1 MKKAPV
7 ANQSFGISP
16 QSAHQFEPLPLYVL
30 IESVPVERSWDLK
43 VQIYLKVCPF
53 CAQKCII
60 FYISEL
66 NISVIKQ
73 LALYDKRP
81 LIFNLLVALTFC

>member
-30 IESVPVERSWDLK
+30 IESVPVERSWDLQ
-43 VQIYLKVCPF
+43 V
-53 CAQKCII
+53 
-60 FYISEL
+60 
-66 NISVIKQ
+66 
-73 LALYDKRP
+73 
-81 LIFNLLVALTFC
+81 